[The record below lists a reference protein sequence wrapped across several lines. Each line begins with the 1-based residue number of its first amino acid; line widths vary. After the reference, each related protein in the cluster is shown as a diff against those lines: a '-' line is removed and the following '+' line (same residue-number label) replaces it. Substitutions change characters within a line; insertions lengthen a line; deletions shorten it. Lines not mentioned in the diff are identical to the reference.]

1 MIGRLRGRVWECEPG
16 RVLLDVNG
24 TGYELQVSLNTY
36 YSLSDHPGAEIDL
49 LVITHVRADAITLF
63 GFSLAAER
71 AMFQNLTAISG
82 VGPRLALATLSGIGI
97 DELRKAVLDNDQRR
111 IQRIPGI
118 GKKTAARMVLEWRDR
133 IEKDPGA
140 ALQAGTVEGDKA
152 GTWHHTIREDA
163 VSALCNLGYAEEAAG
178 RTVDKILKE
187 QQEADGELELQDV
200 LRTALKG
207 LTR

>member
-36 YSLSDHPGAEIDL
+36 YRVSDQEGAEIDL
-49 LVITHVRADAITLF
+49 LVITHVRADAIILF
-63 GFSLAAER
+63 GFSMEAER
-71 AMFQNLTAISG
+71 TMFQNLTAISG
-82 VGPRLALATLSGIGI
+82 VGPRLALATLSGIGVE
-97 DELRKAVLDNDQRR
+97 ELRQAVLENDQRR

-118 GKKTAARMVLEWRDR
+118 GKKTAARMVLELRDR

-140 ALQAGTVEGDKA
+140 ALQAGSPGSGEARTF
-152 GTWHHTIREDA
+152 HHTTREDA
-163 VSALCNLGYAEEAAG
+163 VSALRNLGYAEEAAG
-178 RTVDKILKE
+178 RTVDKVLDRMQGE
-187 QQEADGELELQDV
+187 DGKLELQTV
-200 LRTALKG
+200 LRAALKG